1 MLRELLENREQ
12 SLLIST
18 ARQVSAAERV
28 QREEQMSEDL
38 QSALQ
43 LALEQRAHAV
53 TCRYTPL
60 PAVTYAQAVACRCMP
75 PRKLQF
81 ALEKAGRYVLL
92 LYALVASGQSELAD
106 VICRTPAS
114 SAT

>member
-43 LALEQRAHAV
+43 LALEQEG
-53 TCRYTPL
+53 TCRYICTS
-60 PAVTYAQAVACRCMP
+60 RCVP
-75 PRKLQF
+75 
-81 ALEKAGRYVLL
+81 
-92 LYALVASGQSELAD
+92 LYA
-106 VICRTPAS
+106 
-114 SAT
+114 AT

>member
-43 LALEQRAHAV
+43 LALEQEG
-53 TCRYTPL
+53 TCRYMSLHTIN
-60 PAVTYAQAVACRCMP
+60 CRYICTSRCVP
-75 PRKLQF
+75 
-81 ALEKAGRYVLL
+81 
-92 LYALVASGQSELAD
+92 LYA
-106 VICRTPAS
+106 
-114 SAT
+114 AT